1 MNQEKIGHF
10 ISELRKAKNMTQEE
24 LAEKLNVNVK
34 TISRW
39 ENGKNMPE
47 HTLII
52 EICKLFCIST
62 NEFYNGTK
70 IKKAKKIRKII
81 IFYLIVSFT
90 GIFILLFLAITSPT
104 LIICAILIPIAAL
117 MDLIALVFT
126 KSDIPQILFQ
136 VGNTTLHP
144 ALALLV
150 SILISIFIF
159 IIGIY
164 SWKLLINYIRI
175 VSNKNKKIHN
185 EL

>member
-52 EICKLFCIST
+52 EICKLFGIST

-70 IKKAKKIRKII
+70 IKKAKK
-81 IFYLIVSFT
+81 LE
-90 GIFILLFLAITSPT
+90 
-104 LIICAILIPIAAL
+104 
-117 MDLIALVFT
+117 
-126 KSDIPQILFQ
+126 KS
-136 VGNTTLHP
+136 
-144 ALALLV
+144 
-150 SILISIFIF
+150 
-159 IIGIY
+159 
-164 SWKLLINYIRI
+164 
-175 VSNKNKKIHN
+175 
-185 EL
+185 